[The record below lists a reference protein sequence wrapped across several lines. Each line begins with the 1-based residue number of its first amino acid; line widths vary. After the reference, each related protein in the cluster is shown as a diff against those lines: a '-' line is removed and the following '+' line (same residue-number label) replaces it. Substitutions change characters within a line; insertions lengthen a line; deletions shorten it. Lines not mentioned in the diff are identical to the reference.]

1 VSHAISPS
9 PANPASVSVAVPDPG
24 DNRTAASVVTPFTSI
39 WSGVLWLYG
48 VITGAIPANLTIDGA
63 LNVLADTYI
72 TGQLNSGKIVSTGD
86 ILGNGDLAAPGSA
99 SIGGHLTAATL
110 DIPAGGYI
118 DASGAGCAA
127 YLPPTTMYGPLS
139 FGSTGRVIPRVT
151 KLAATVGMT
160 ASPKTATHYFYS
172 SAAAASSATIDDTDT
187 QDGDEIWF
195 TNASTLNT
203 VTIKTPAGAAIDFVG
218 DVGTNKRT
226 IQVMRIAGTWQ
237 AVIKV
242 PR

>member
-1 VSHAISPS
+1 
-9 PANPASVSVAVPDPG
+9 VPDPG

-48 VITGAIPANLTIDGA
+48 VITGAIAANLSIFGS
-63 LNVLADTYI
+63 LNVLADVSI
-72 TGQLNSGKIVSTGD
+72 SGQLSSGKIVGTGD
-86 ILGNGDLAAPGSA
+86 IIGGGDLAVPGSA

-151 KLAATVGMT
+151 KLAASIGMT

-172 SAAAASSATIDDTDT
+172 SAVASSSVTIDDTDT

-195 TNASTLNT
+195 TNASTTNT
-203 VTIKTPAGAAIDFVG
+203 VTVKTPAGTTIDFVG
-218 DVGTNKRT
+218 DVGTNRRT

-242 PR
+242 SR

>member
-1 VSHAISPS
+1 
-9 PANPASVSVAVPDPG
+9 VPDPG

-127 YLPPTTMYGPLS
+127 YLPPTTMYGPAKLRQHRAS
-139 FGSTGRVIPRVT
+139 HSACHQAGGHGRHDGQSEDGYALLLFECGGG
-151 KLAATVGMT
+151 KLGHDRRHRHA
-160 ASPKTATHYFYS
+160 
-172 SAAAASSATIDDTDT
+172 
-187 QDGDEIWF
+187 
-195 TNASTLNT
+195 
-203 VTIKTPAGAAIDFVG
+203 
-218 DVGTNKRT
+218 R
-226 IQVMRIAGTWQ
+226 R
-237 AVIKV
+237 
-242 PR
+242 